1 MLRIKK
7 SRNLCVT
14 EYDGLQA
21 AMRRVNN
28 TENVLSELEI
38 ELEKIA

>member
-7 SRNLCVT
+7 IRNLCIT
-14 EYDGLQA
+14 EYNGLQA
-21 AMRRVNN
+21 AMRRLNN
-28 TENVLSELEI
+28 IENVLSELEI